1 MKFSPKRS
9 ILYTTV
15 FKEVFRLVRDAL
27 EPKNVFRLAETT
39 GSRTWPAQSDWLPF
53 TGGSTDRAIV
63 TSGMCG
69 LDETINTQSIKKP
82 TPASRPPK
90 KKKQTHRQINIS
102 SHVSRQNSTG
112 SNLVLGGVFG
122 TWLLLSE
129 DVLAGH
135 VFR

>member
-1 MKFSPKRS
+1 M
-9 ILYTTV
+9 YTTV

-39 GSRTWPAQSDWLPF
+39 GSRTWPAQSDLLPF
-53 TGGSTDRAIV
+53 AGGSTDRAIV

-69 LDETINTQSIKKP
+69 LDETINTQSINKP

-90 KKKQTHRQINIS
+90 KETDSQTNKYIIARKSAKQHGFKS
-102 SHVSRQNSTG
+102 CVG
-112 SNLVLGGVFG
+112 EVFG
-122 TWLLLSE
+122 TWLLLS
-129 DVLAGH
+129 DVFAGH